1 MYAVAGTSGNT
12 GAGVAE
18 TLLARGEK
26 VRVIVRDAGKGAPW
40 EARGA
45 EVVVADLNDEDAMT
59 AALTG
64 VKGAWLLVPPLWA
77 SPDPLAD
84 GRAMGA
90 VLARAAKRAGTPHVA
105 LLSSVGAQFPTGNGP
120 IGGILHHTEKAF
132 VEAGVPTT
140 HVRAAYFVENWAS
153 VLSVART
160 DGVLPSFLAVDE
172 PIPMVSVADIG
183 RVGAEL
189 LLAGPQGQRTVQLLG
204 PVDPTPTQIAATLS
218 GLLGREVKAA
228 PVPLQ
233 AAEATLL
240 GAGLPPTWAALYREL
255 YEGVVNGKVALD
267 ASEILRGTT
276 DTTVALRR
284 LLG

>member
-26 VRVIVRDAGKGAPW
+26 VRVIVRDAAKGETW
-40 EARGA
+40 RARGA
-45 EVVVADLNDEDAMT
+45 EVVVADLGDEEAMT
-59 AALTG
+59 TALTG

-77 SPDPLAD
+77 SADPLAD
-84 GRAMGA
+84 GRALGA

-105 LLSSVGAQFPTGNGP
+105 FLSSVGAQFPTGNGP
-120 IGGILHHTEKAF
+120 IGGILHHVERSFA
-132 VEAGVPTT
+132 EAGVPTT

-183 RVGAEL
+183 RTGAEL
-189 LLAGPQGQRTVQLLG
+189 LSAGPRGHRVVQLLG
-204 PVDPTPTQIAATLS
+204 PVDPTPADIAAALGT
-218 GLLGREVKAA
+218 LLGREVKAV

-233 AAEATLL
+233 AAEATLQ
-240 GAGLPPTWAALYREL
+240 GAGLPPVWAAMYREL
-255 YEGVVNGKVALD
+255 YEGVVNGKVDLD
-267 ASEILRGTT
+267 DHEVLRGTT
-276 DTTVALRR
+276 DAPTALGR